1 MSEAR
6 DIYIDRIKRELIGPG
21 SDIFYCSDDF
31 SDEIIEGKPLT
42 RYYSGILF
50 PPKTE
55 LIEDNQELFNEDND
69 ELNEEPDELTT
80 QEKENI
86 REEDEVLDSS
96 EDDETFKL
104 RTNLYFPN
112 NIGLTFCVPLKKDK
126 INLVLRFGTYKK
138 ANSKKIKIKYSGEG
152 IELLSRFGLQEYI
165 EFDAENNILSLKKE
179 LKGNRRKNQKSEDYL
194 ILDGCLKNFA
204 KDVSKDHTL
213 LRHLKKLVYGKD
225 KWQRVSHNYNLE
237 IGIEKNNKFPL
248 EALVNESENLPHNLS
263 KGLILYVKV
272 YQDSPTQK
280 KFVKILLENKAV
292 GVKAKKYLPTNE
304 KLNQS
309 CLFQTEL
316 LINSEILLPFDK
328 VVENE
333 FLSEED
339 KVLNF
344 LYEDIKSYG
353 IGHGAA
359 CEWESKDNPTWIKTS
374 FFPHYDIKNQST
386 EFDFK
391 DDEVE
396 KILDIKNLSSFSQL
410 NKNEI
415 ISGLRKFNES
425 YKEWIDGKTEEN
437 KSRTNNEIGR
447 KNLLQCINVFNRI
460 QNGIKILEENDNAFT
475 AFQFANS
482 AMYMQMFH
490 SARYFGNEFNRGFEL
505 FEWNDRFQQKGIPKY
520 EEYESLNF
528 PSDKPPKWRPFQLG
542 FILLSLRSIVE
553 PTSEDRNLVD
563 LIWFPTG
570 GGKTEAYL
578 TVTSLLIFYR
588 RLFHKKK
595 GYGVN
600 AIIRYT
606 LRLLTAQQFE
616 RASKVILAC
625 EKIRRENKTILGEEE
640 ITIGFWVGASTIPNS
655 IDKAKDSL
663 DRILTRLNNG
673 ERANNIFQVNSC
685 QWCNTKTITRFS
697 KDDQRYKISIRANYF
712 NQGIKVY
719 CNNPQCD
726 FSEKKNGFPIVL
738 VDEDIYNKPPTLLF
752 GTVDKF
758 AMLAWRPEGRK
769 LFNQHNDCI
778 PPELIIQDEL
788 HLISGPL
795 GSITG
800 LYENVIQSLCEKNGI
815 TPKIIASTATSK
827 NAEHQVKRLYGRQ
840 ITIFPPFALDT
851 KNNFFSRTEEN
862 SLRRYIGIMPTGK
875 NFTMTQLKILAAML
889 YARLDVWQNADETI
903 RKNADNFW
911 TVVSYFNSLK
921 DVGKMANKISSELRD
936 STLKQLHNRLL
947 NPTSANYRR
956 LKFAQELTSRISNE
970 RIKETLDRLNIPFEN
985 DIENSRAIDLVLAT
999 NMISVGLDVQRLGVM
1014 LVNGMPRNIAEY
1026 IQSTS
1031 RVARKNKGV
1040 IFTLFNPDNSR
1051 DLSYFEH
1058 FVSFHQKF
1066 YKEIEPL
1073 SLTPFTENTF
1083 HRMLLTT
1090 IVTYFRH
1097 KLGNYSNDAVKNLNK
1112 EIIKKDLNDLIEK
1125 HKGITD
1131 NEKNDF
1137 GLKVE
1142 HFLNYWEDRITAAT
1156 DANYKLRF
1164 KSNNQEESFLKTRD
1178 QINNDEFAIMQSV
1191 RNVEPSTKI
1200 KINQY

>member
-21 SDIFYCSDDF
+21 SDIFYCTDDF

-55 LIEDNQELFNEDND
+55 LIEDDPELFNEDND
-69 ELNEEPDELTT
+69 GLNEEPDELTT
-80 QEKENI
+80 KEKENV
-86 REEDEVLDSS
+86 REENETLDNS
-96 EDDETFKL
+96 EEDETFKL
-104 RTNLYFPN
+104 RSNLYFPT
-112 NIGLTFCVPLKKDK
+112 NIGLTFCIPLETNTIDL
-126 INLVLRFGTYKK
+126 ILNFGTYKK
-138 ANSKKIKIKYSGEG
+138 ASGNKIKIKYNGEG
-152 IELLSRFGLQEYI
+152 VELLSQFGLQEYV
-165 EFDAENNILSLKKE
+165 EYDSGNKILLLKKE
-179 LKGNRRKNQKSEDYL
+179 LKGNRKKNQKSEDYL

-204 KDVSKDHTL
+204 KEISRDHTL

-225 KWQRVSHNYNLE
+225 KWQRFSHNYNLK
-237 IGIEKNNKFPL
+237 IGIEKNNTFLL
-248 EALVNESENLPHNLS
+248 ETLVNELENLPHNLA
-263 KGLILYVKV
+263 KGITLYVKV
-272 YQDSPTQK
+272 YSDYTRQK
-280 KFVKILLENKAV
+280 KIVKILLENKAV

-304 KLNQS
+304 KLNES
-309 CLFQTEL
+309 CLFQVEL
-316 LINSEILLPFDK
+316 LINSEKLLPFDK
-328 VVENE
+328 LVENE
-333 FLSEED
+333 FLSDED
-339 KVLNF
+339 KTLNF

-359 CEWESKDNPTWIKTS
+359 CEWELTDNPTWIKTS
-374 FFPHYDIKNQST
+374 FFPHFDIKNQST

-391 DDEVE
+391 DVEIE

-415 ISGLRKFNES
+415 ISGLRRFNNF
-425 YKEWIDGKTEEN
+425 YKEWIDGKTEEDKN
-437 KSRTNNEIGR
+437 RSNSEIR
-447 KNLLQCINVFNRI
+447 NRNILQCFTVFNRI
-460 QNGIKILEENDNAFT
+460 QKGIKILEENNNAFS

-490 SARYFGNEFNRGFEL
+490 SARYFGNEFNKGFEL
-505 FEWNDRFQQKGIPKY
+505 FEWNERFQQKGIPNYADY
-520 EEYESLNF
+520 ETINF
-528 PSDKPPKWRPFQLG
+528 PSVRAPKWRPFQLG

-588 RLFHKKK
+588 RLVHKQK

-625 EKIRRENKTILGEEE
+625 EKIRRENKTILGDEE

-673 ERANNIFQVNSC
+673 DRANNIFQVNSC
-685 QWCNTKTITRFS
+685 QWCNTKTITRLS
-697 KDDQRYKISIRANYF
+697 KDDQRYKISIRANYL
-712 NQGIKVY
+712 NQGIKAY
-719 CNNPQCD
+719 CQNPQCD
-726 FSEKKNGFPIVL
+726 FSEPKNGFPIVL

-800 LYENVIQSLCEKNGI
+800 LYENVIQSLCEKKGI
-815 TPKIIASTATSK
+815 SPKIIASTATSK
-827 NAEHQVKRLYGRQ
+827 NAENQVKRLYGRQ

-851 KNNFFSRTEEN
+851 KNNFFSRTEEH

-903 RKNADNFW
+903 KKNADNFW

-921 DVGKMANKISSELRD
+921 DVGKMANKIGSELRD

-947 NPTSANYRR
+947 NSTFANYRR
-956 LKFAQELTSRISNE
+956 LKFAQELTSRILSE
-970 RIKETLDRLNIPFEN
+970 RIKETLDRLNIQFEN

-1083 HRMLLTT
+1083 DRMLLTT

-1097 KLGNYSNDAVKNLNK
+1097 KLGNCSNDAVKNLNK
-1112 EIIKKDLNDLIEK
+1112 EFIKNELNDLIEK

-1137 GLKVE
+1137 MVKVE
-1142 HFLNYWEDRITAAT
+1142 HLLNYWEGRITAAT
-1156 DANYKLRF
+1156 NTNYKLKF

-1178 QINNDEFAIMQSV
+1178 QIRNDEYSIMQSV